1 MWRWLGQT
9 FSQGLFKQVLNLH
22 IQESVTL
29 LNIQACFLQQITD
42 TEHVIFCGFIWWQC
56 WASRAP
62 GARRW
67 ALPLAVAWH
76 RCARGLSVKQTDGG
90 NELCEEQV
98 FTALLRAQP
107 PLAACPPAHTAPS
120 SELHLFLI
128 NTTDRLSHWTVEHL
142 ICLSSFSPA
151 LLELLLH
158 GSCLFLFIPS
168 QRLTRFSSHSA
179 CWHQC
184 CPCSTHEFLFNAFV
198 WCLPAS
204 WEQQVVLERSSKAW
218 LPMLHI
224 FLGMCLQCCSMV
236 PLPFVLWLH
245 PFPGTTEISALFSPS
260 PPLGALCFV
269 LESGC
274 IWNIWSFQPTFIKGF
289 SSLALE
295 YLPHARNL
303 KFSFVLLGHFLT
315 PAQMVK
321 TILVFLLGIYYLLK
335 KVPSWV

>member
-1 MWRWLGQT
+1 MWFSVDLFGGSAEQAVPQVPGVGPCPWLWPGTGVPVASAWSRQMGEMSCVRNKC
-9 FSQGLFKQVLNLH
+9 SQHCWEHSLPWLPARLP
-22 IQESVTL
+22 TL
-29 LNIQACFLQQITD
+29 
-42 TEHVIFCGFIWWQC
+42 
-56 WASRAP
+56 
-62 GARRW
+62 
-67 ALPLAVAWH
+67 
-76 RCARGLSVKQTDGG
+76 
-90 NELCEEQV
+90 
-98 FTALLRAQP
+98 
-107 PLAACPPAHTAPS
+107 APS